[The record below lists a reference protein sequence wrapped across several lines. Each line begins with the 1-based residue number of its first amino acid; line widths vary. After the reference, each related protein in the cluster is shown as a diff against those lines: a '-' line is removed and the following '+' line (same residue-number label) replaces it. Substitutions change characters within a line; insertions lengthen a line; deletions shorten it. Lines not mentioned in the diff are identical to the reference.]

1 MKSNVQ
7 QLALAKKDLGESCP
21 VCCSMRNNCCCYF
34 VSKIFREA
42 GNASLFY
49 GGQMVNYCP
58 NAIKWCKTQLAQI
71 PLFLAMPSDII
82 FFDWNGNNVPDH
94 IGFVANRV
102 SDQIVHT
109 LEGNTT
115 SNDVVAYRNRD
126 AKYIQGIF
134 RPHFKA
140 TYTVGAVTVNG
151 QFGYQSIAMLQMALG
166 IKVDGILGRDTV
178 MALQKKVGV
187 TQDGSWGKKTSEAVQ
202 KFLKKEGFY
211 KGEIDG
217 CVYLE
222 TVKAL
227 QSWINS
233 KIGKTTT
240 TTDKTPTTKPQSP
253 TEPSDGK
260 LLVNGVME
268 KKSVERMQ
276 EFFGTTKDGI
286 ISGQKESLWKERFP
300 SFSKTVVGFSG
311 KGSECVKKLQK
322 WLGVKEDGVIGETTV
337 KAWQKKLGVTVDGC
351 FGTKSAKAWQK
362 YLNEHDKAVYPTQ
375 KPTVKSNADKIADEA
390 VALAWAEGT
399 PSRKWL
405 YPTGDARSVYKTA
418 LKKFLG
424 HTTRVARSDCGYFVS
439 TCVRAS
445 GVAKDFIA
453 LKGNKDAFPSVPK
466 NMEIVHRGRVADGYL
481 KRGDIV
487 RYKKKSGSQHTY
499 TVLGSNLIAEAG
511 RKVRFPVI
519 RKTKAN
525 SKCNASGVK
534 HSTIQVIRAK

>member
-1 MKSNVQ
+1 MKSNVE
-7 QLALAKKDLGESCP
+7 QLNIAKKYLGESCP
-21 VCCSMRNNCCCYF
+21 VCCSMKNNCCCYF
-34 VSKIFREA
+34 VSKIFKEA
-42 GNASLFY
+42 GNSLLFY
-49 GGQMVNYCP
+49 GGKTVTYCP

-71 PLFLAMPSDII
+71 PPFLAMPSDII
-82 FFDWNGNNVPDH
+82 FFDWELNGTPNH

-115 SNDVVAYRNRD
+115 SSYVVAYRNRD

-140 TYTVGAVTVNG
+140 SYDISKSLTIDG
-151 QFGYQSIAMLQMALG
+151 QFDYNSIAMLQKALG

-178 MALQKKVGV
+178 KALQKKAKV
-187 TQDGSWGKKTSEAVQ
+187 TQDGSWGVATSKAVQ
-202 KFLKKEGFY
+202 KMVGTTVDGAF
-211 KGEIDG
+211 GEKS
-217 CVYLE
+217 
-222 TVKAL
+222 VKAL
-227 QSWINS
+227 QKWIN
-233 KIGKTTT
+233 KEVGKATT
-240 TTDKTPTTKPQSP
+240 TTDKTPSAKPQSP
-253 TEPSDGK
+253 TEASDGK

-286 ISGQKESLWKERFP
+286 ISGQKEALWKERFP

-362 YLNEHDKAVYPTQ
+362 YLNEHDKAVYPTV

-405 YPTGDARSVYKTA
+405 YLTGDARSVYKTA

-424 HTTRVARSDCGYFVS
+424 HTTRAARSDCGYFVS

-487 RYKKKSGSQHTY
+487 RYKKSSGSQHTY
-499 TVLGSNLIAEAG
+499 IVLGSNLIAEAG

-519 RKTKAN
+519 RKMKAN